1 MKRLI
6 RKLPIFLIAVVL
18 ALFGCSVKSTFSSEE
33 EYKSQRGT
41 ALMADLERSEYVND
55 KSGNKAWFVWQTES
69 GTAILDKIKVDGQ
82 NITIEKSYPFGSLD
96 EAKGYA
102 NDINTKEDPPELGI
116 EKYRTDRST
125 ELGGAT
131 GMFAGNTDGGHY
143 YSWTKPDGTVVT
155 DTVNG
160 DRKGGV
166 SVKKGDQMSEGEP
179 PIELPVDGLNLADW
193 KQKRG
198 TELNASLDWGTDLG
212 SFRVWGWKK
221 SDGKY
226 VADVIE
232 PDTFKGIKLV
242 KTMEFDSLQDMA
254 SAIGSQIESEN
265 AVWMS
270 NLQWGKRGFM
280 LIIPVLLI
288 MVFVV
293 INIRKAK
300 SSKGVSIRRIAGLDQ
315 IDEAIGRATET
326 ARPVLMVPGIGV
338 LDGISL
344 QALAI
349 FSSIVRTAC
358 RFATPIRLMT
368 MSAPVYGVAQEM
380 VRDVYLSEGVPE
392 QFDPDSVQYVTDR
405 QFAFASA
412 VAGTIQREKV
422 AATFLMGEFFAES
435 LIFAENANVVGAIQV
450 ASSTQTTQ
458 TPFFVAACDYVLLGD
473 EFYAASAYLGRQ
485 QVLLGSLAGIDWA
498 KMMFMACAL
507 IGVIFHSLQ
516 TMKPIDM
523 NSVSPEERA
532 EYQKNNQTYYDWR
545 TEVNFKQLVQ
555 EKRL

>member
-1 MKRLI
+1 MNRLN
-6 RKLPIFLIAVVL
+6 RKLFFLVAIVATLV
-18 ALFGCSVKSTFSSEE
+18 AGCSTKSTFASEE
-33 EYKSQRGT
+33 EFRKERGA
-41 ALMADLERSEYVND
+41 ALVADQARSEFIND
-55 KSGNKAWFVWQTES
+55 KDGKPVWFAWETES
-69 GTAILDKIKVDGQ
+69 GRANLDRIRVDGQ
-82 NITIEKSYPFGSLD
+82 AITIENSYPFESIDAAKAYAD
-96 EAKGYA
+96 EVNSK
-102 NDINTKEDPPELGI
+102 DDPPALSL
-116 EKYRTDRST
+116 EKYRTDRAA

-131 GMFAGNTDGGHY
+131 GAYAGNTDGGHY

-155 DTVNG
+155 DTVIG

-166 SVKKGDQMSEGEP
+166 SVVYGDKLAEGETP
-179 PIELPVDGLNLADW
+179 PELPVDGMNIAEW

-198 TELNASLDWGTDLG
+198 QELSATLDWGADLV
-212 SFRVWGWKK
+212 SFRVFGWKK

-226 VADVIE
+226 VTDVIE
-232 PDTFKGIKLV
+232 PDTFRGV
-242 KTMEFDSLQDMA
+242 KVLRSMDFDSLQAMA
-254 SAIGSQIESEN
+254 SGIGSQIDSDKV
-265 AVWMS
+265 VWMS
-270 NLQWGKRGFM
+270 GLQWGKRGFM

-288 MVFVV
+288 MLFVL
-293 INIRKAK
+293 INIQKAK
-300 SSKGVSIRRIAGLDQ
+300 SSKGVTIRRIAGLDQ

-326 ARPVLMVPGIGV
+326 ARPVLMVPGIGT

-368 MSAPVYGVAQEM
+368 MAAPVYGVAQEM

-498 KMMFMACAL
+498 KMMFMACAV

-516 TMKPIDM
+516 TMRPIDM
-523 NSVSPEERA
+523 NAVTPEERA
-532 EYQKNNQTYYDWR
+532 EYQKNNQKYLDWR
-545 TEVNFKQLVQ
+545 TEVSFKQMVQ

>member
-1 MKRLI
+1 MAG
-6 RKLPIFLIAVVL
+6 IFIS
-18 ALFGCSVKSTFSSEE
+18 GCGTKSTFSSEE
-33 EYKSQRGT
+33 EFKKERGA
-41 ALMADLERSEYVND
+41 ALVADLNRSEFIND
-55 KSGNKAWFVWQTES
+55 KDGKPVWFVWETEA
-69 GTAILDKIKVDGQ
+69 GPATLDKIKVVGQ
-82 NITIEKSYPFGSLD
+82 AVTIEKSYPFGNID

-102 NDINTKEDPPELGI
+102 NEVNTKDDPPELSI
-116 EKYRTDRST
+116 EKYRTDRAT

-131 GMFAGNTDGGHY
+131 GVYAGNTDGGHY

-155 DTVNG
+155 DIVLG

-166 SVKKGDQMSEGEP
+166 SVKRGDQLEEGATP
-179 PIELPVDGLNLADW
+179 PELPKDGLNIADW

-198 TELNASLDWGTDLG
+198 QELSATIDWGTDLT
-212 SFRVWGWKK
+212 SYRVVGWKK

-232 PDTFKGIKLV
+232 PDTFRGV
-242 KTMEFDSLQDMA
+242 KVLRSMEFDSLQAMTA
-254 SAIGSQIESEN
+254 GVGSQIDSEEIS
-265 AVWMS
+265 WLS
-270 NLQWGKRGFM
+270 GIQYGKRGYI
-280 LIIPVLLI
+280 LIIPVLLVI
-288 MVFVV
+288 LFVF

-300 SSKGVSIRRIAGLDQ
+300 SSKGVTIRRIAGLDQ

-326 ARPVLMVPGIGV
+326 ARPVLMVPGIGG

-344 QALAI
+344 QSLAI

-485 QVLLGSLAGIDWA
+485 QVLLGSLVGIDWA

-507 IGVIFHSLQ
+507 IGVIAHSLQ

-523 NSVSPEERA
+523 NSVTPEERA
-532 EYQKNNQTYYDWR
+532 EYQKNNQKYLDWR
-545 TEVNFKQLVQ
+545 TEVSFKQMVQ